1 MNAGVATVLVVVVLV
16 VVVDVVDGASVVVVV
31 DVVDGAS
38 VVVVVDVV
46 DGAPAVV
53 ATAERGVMVGVDG
66 PADDAAP
73 EQPATSRP
81 SAASAECR

>member
-1 MNAGVATVLVVVVLV
+1 MVAVNAGVATVLVVVVLV
-16 VVVDVVDGASVVVVV
+16 VVVVVVDGAS
-31 DVVDGAS
+31 
-38 VVVVVDVV
+38 VVVVDVV

-53 ATAERGVMVGVDG
+53 ATAELGVVAGVDG